1 MMGPYDDIISLPHPT
16 SPRHPRMSRIDRA
29 AQFSPFAALS
39 GHHAALEETARLT
52 DRRLELSEE
61 EKAALDRKLC
71 ILLEHIAE
79 QPEITVSWFRPD
91 DKKDGGRYAAS
102 GGKLKRMDAAA
113 RVLILTDGTRIPLE
127 DIADI
132 ESGILPE

>member
-1 MMGPYDDIISLPHPT
+1 MTGPYDDIISLPHPT

-61 EKAALDRKLC
+61 EKAALDRKLY

-102 GGKLKRMDAAA
+102 AGKLKRMDAAA